1 MANRYAVATGNWS
14 NTAIWDGGTLP
25 VAGDV
30 VRSNNFTITVDQ
42 NINVLSIRND
52 ALAPAVAGGGFQ
64 VIATGRTLT
73 CDIYAGNNDCLTISG
88 FTGSTAI
95 TGNSYATG
103 SNGSAVLVNG
113 ANITLNYIGDAFS
126 GYVNSGISTTSNS
139 GIRVSAGNF
148 NFTGNAW
155 SRGGGYAC
163 GVYSAATNCS
173 NTFTG
178 NAYNNSATAHAAG
191 AGLLVSGTNNVTV
204 FNGTAE
210 HIVNQSTVI
219 NAAAVFVGTG
229 ATLSGLVTA
238 IGAINGVGS
247 GITASTTLP
256 ATAIIKKSIN
266 RSGVGALLNVKY
278 TTSSPIVDVI
288 LSNNSTISLTDPST
302 TNPPVPADVRFGTI
316 YSGGAY
322 TGTLKVPPVTS
333 VSYGVPTDNTVG
345 TAFLSATDLFTAI
358 ATSSDPVAERLRNVS
373 TVQITGD
380 QLQAAF
386 NT

>member
-14 NTAIWDGGTLP
+14 NPAIWDGGTLP
-25 VAGDV
+25 VAGDA
-30 VRSNNFTITVDQ
+30 VRSNNFTITIDQ

-52 ALAPAVAGGGFQ
+52 ALAPAVVGGGFQ

-73 CDIYAGNNDCLTISG
+73 CEIYASNNDCLTISG
-88 FTGSTAI
+88 FTGSTTI

-103 SNGSAVLVNG
+103 TNGSAVLVNG

-126 GYVNSGISTTSNS
+126 GYVNSGLGTTSNS
-139 GIRVSAGNF
+139 GIRVSAGSF

-155 SRGGGYAC
+155 SRGGGFAC
-163 GVYSAATNCS
+163 GIYSNATNCS

-178 NAYNNSATAHAAG
+178 NAYNNSATAHTLG
-191 AGLLVSGTNNVTV
+191 AGLLVTNTNNVTV

-210 HIVNQSTVI
+210 YIGSNTSVI
-219 NAAAVFVGTG
+219 TAAIIVGTG

-238 IGAINGVGS
+238 IGATSGIGS

-266 RSGVGALLNVKY
+266 RSGLGALFNIKY

-302 TNPPVPADVRFGTI
+302 TNPPVPADVRFGTV

-345 TAFLSATDLFTAI
+345 TAFLSATDLFNAI